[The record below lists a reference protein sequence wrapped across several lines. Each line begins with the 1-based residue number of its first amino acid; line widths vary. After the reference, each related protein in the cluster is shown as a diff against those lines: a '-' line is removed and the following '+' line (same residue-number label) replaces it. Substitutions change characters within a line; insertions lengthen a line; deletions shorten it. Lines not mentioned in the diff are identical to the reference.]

1 MPLWDNG
8 MAGKML
14 KLNLT
19 LITFIN
25 FQVSTNRQP
34 NAIST
39 VDKERSADSLELQ
52 MTTYQDTSSTLCEL
66 SSFVILLVSNAGISK
81 SQCYRLPKTK
91 SKGWLHRID
100 LEIKVNTTP
109 SVEWLL
115 CHIKFWNPK
124 LCTPSEEQHCAEWL
138 SYIQA
143 CTQGRISIIH
153 TSMHTWTWPDNTLCN
168 LVFSGTRKKQSL
180 CIKCTKSDK
189 ARKKKGPA
197 TKGLLVVN
205 WA

>member
-1 MPLWDNG
+1 
-8 MAGKML
+8 ML

-66 SSFVILLVSNAGISK
+66 SSFVILLVSNTGISK

-91 SKGWLHRID
+91 SKEWLHRID

-109 SVEWLL
+109 SVE
-115 CHIKFWNPK
+115 
-124 LCTPSEEQHCAEWL
+124 
-138 SYIQA
+138 
-143 CTQGRISIIH
+143 
-153 TSMHTWTWPDNTLCN
+153 
-168 LVFSGTRKKQSL
+168 
-180 CIKCTKSDK
+180 
-189 ARKKKGPA
+189 
-197 TKGLLVVN
+197 
-205 WA
+205 

>member
-8 MAGKML
+8 RAGKML

-19 LITFIN
+19 LITFIH

-81 SQCYRLPKTK
+81 SQRYRLPQAGIQMFPNFVHCQKQPNGSHTARV
-91 SKGWLHRID
+91 S
-100 LEIKVNTTP
+100 
-109 SVEWLL
+109 
-115 CHIKFWNPK
+115 HIYHNICRLMIVLDNRCK
-124 LCTPSEEQHCAEWL
+124 LIYQLYSPQPCAF
-138 SYIQA
+138 A
-143 CTQGRISIIH
+143 CG
-153 TSMHTWTWPDNTLCN
+153 TS
-168 LVFSGTRKKQSL
+168 G
-180 CIKCTKSDK
+180 
-189 ARKKKGPA
+189 
-197 TKGLLVVN
+197 
-205 WA
+205 